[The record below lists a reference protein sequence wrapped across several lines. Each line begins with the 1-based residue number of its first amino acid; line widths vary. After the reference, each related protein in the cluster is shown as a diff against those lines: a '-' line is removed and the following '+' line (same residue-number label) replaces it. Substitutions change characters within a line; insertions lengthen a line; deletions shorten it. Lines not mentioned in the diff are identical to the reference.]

1 MEIVKGKREGTIK
14 YIYEGYTYHL
24 DKRNN
29 IFRCANRKLTK
40 CIACL
45 IKNNDNFIIKHSHNH
60 DHNPQL
66 TDIIKLKEDMKDMS
80 KESGLRPKEIFDF
93 VCRR

>member
-1 MEIVKGKREGTIK
+1 MEIVNGKKEGTIK

-29 IFRCANRKLTK
+29 VLRCANRKLTK
-40 CIACL
+40 CTACL

-60 DHNPQL
+60 YHNPQL
-66 TDIIKLKEDMKDMS
+66 IDIIKLKEDMKDMS
-80 KESGLRPKEIFDF
+80 KETDLKPKEIFDF